1 MYLRNTTL
9 STSNSIL
16 DYIST
21 NQTKYN
27 SIAEDL
33 STGKKLNT
41 PSDGA
46 TDVISVMNVNKEL
59 SQMNSYLENMS
70 LANNELSVLDS
81 TLAEYN
87 KNLQRMNDLALQ
99 AANGT
104 NNAQNLESIK
114 QEVDEI
120 TKNLVSLGN
129 TKFNGAYIFAGTNTT
144 TPPLQEDGNGGYTY
158 TGTPSTKDYQRY
170 IQISDGIQVCIN
182 TTADT
187 LFGEYDPVAGTGS
200 GAIETAMKLS
210 EALGTGDTD
219 AIISSLDGLNAAM
232 DTALQARSKFGAVSN
247 QFEMTKNSIDVNM
260 IQLKSFKSGLE
271 DIDYTEAISQ
281 LLSQEY
287 TLQATMAVSAK
298 TLQ

>member
-1 MYLRNTTL
+1 
-9 STSNSIL
+9 
-16 DYIST
+16 
-21 NQTKYN
+21 
-27 SIAEDL
+27 
-33 STGKKLNT
+33 
-41 PSDGA
+41 
-46 TDVISVMNVNKEL
+46 
-59 SQMNSYLENMS
+59 MS

-298 TLQ
+298 TLQTGLLNYI